1 MKRLPY
7 VWFLFFLIVVF
18 AFVQPSGPTSFAQ
31 TVPPPTRSAYL
42 PLVSN
47 FIPSPTPTF
56 TATPTPKPTATA
68 TLPPPTATS
77 DPSQGDIRPPQLV
90 TWSFSPTV
98 INVAEAN
105 QTITFVAHF
114 TDDLSGLGGAT
125 QARFRSPS
133 NHQLEDVVFSYPRDL
148 ISGTA
153 QDGIYRST
161 LVLPRFSES
170 GTWKL
175 EYVFLEDNVGNRIY
189 LKPAQLD
196 SRKLP
201 TSFKVINQ

>member
-7 VWFLFFLIVVF
+7 VWFWFFFVLVF
-18 AFVQPSGPTSFAQ
+18 ALAHPSGPISLAQ
-31 TVPPPTRSAYL
+31 TVPPPTRAAYL
-42 PLVSN
+42 PLVLHVL
-47 FIPSPTPTF
+47 PTE
-56 TATPTPKPTATA
+56 TPTPPPTVTP
-68 TLPPPTATS
+68 TPPLPTATS

-90 TWSFSPTV
+90 IWSFSPTV
-98 INVAEAN
+98 VNVSQAN

-148 ISGTA
+148 ISGTV

-201 TSFKVINQ
+201 TSFEVINQ